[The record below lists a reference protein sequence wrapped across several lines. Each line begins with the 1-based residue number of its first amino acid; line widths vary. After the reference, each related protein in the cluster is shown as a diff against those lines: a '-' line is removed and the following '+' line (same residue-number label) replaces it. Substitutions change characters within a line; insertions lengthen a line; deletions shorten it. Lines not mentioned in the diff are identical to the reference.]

1 MSSTLGKGRK
11 EGRKAIPKSIFLS
24 SYTCFKCFGDTASS
38 HERRTWLFGS
48 SGIISPCHDWDIILL
63 WRAMISSSVPI
74 DVIGITT
81 NSPRGYW
88 STARTHN
95 YQMVPMEGPEPPLGQ
110 PRWCSFFTNHSKSE
124 QCSPTQQPLPSTF
137 LLTFVSL
144 IKMMREGEWV
154 DRHSSPIFSPHQ
166 MMMMMMRECDDKTT

>member
-11 EGRKAIPKSIFLS
+11 EGDSKSIFLS
-24 SYTCFKCFGDTASS
+24 SYTYFKCFGDTASS

-48 SGIISPCHDWDIILL
+48 SGISPRRDWDIILL

-74 DVIGITT
+74 DVIGITI
-81 NSPRGYW
+81 NSPRGYR

-144 IKMMREGEWV
+144 IKMMRESEWI
-154 DRHSSPIFSPHQ
+154 DILRQFFSPHQ
-166 MMMMMMRECDDKTT
+166 MMMMRECDKTT